1 MSLFPSIYDEFIL
14 DQNSKHLVS
23 TFVLKHAT
31 GKKILDCGC
40 GTGWLSYSLSKEG
53 FSVDAFDNN
62 EYMLSFAKTQYKHPN
77 IQYFK
82 ADMLNIELQDVYDTI
97 IIMTDGLN
105 YFKDMPT
112 LEKFINTCKNHLSS
126 QGCLIFDV
134 YDPLVLDVFKD
145 EYLEEKMIQ
154 AMHVQWSIQ
163 SLDNNLS
170 HYIKITHPHTSEENL
185 HFVETIFE
193 PSRLEALMTSL
204 DFQFDL
210 IYDFDVN
217 KRKGLKRVYV
227 ARRT

>member
-14 DQNSKHLVS
+14 DENSKNLVS

-31 GKKILDCGC
+31 GKNILDCGC
-40 GTGWLSYSLSKEG
+40 GTGWLSYILSKEG
-53 FSVDAFDNN
+53 LSVDAFDNN
-62 EYMLSFAKTQYKHPN
+62 EEMLSFAKTHYTHPN

-82 ADMLNIELQDVYDTI
+82 ADMLNIKLQAVYDTI

-105 YFKDMPT
+105 YFKDIPT
-112 LEKFINTCKNHLSS
+112 LERFMQTCKNHLSN
-126 QGCLIFDV
+126 QGRLIFDV
-134 YDPLVLDVFKD
+134 YDPLVLDFFKD
-145 EYLEEKMIQ
+145 EYLEEKMIHN
-154 AMHVQWSIQ
+154 MHVQWSIQ

-170 HYIKITHPHTSEENL
+170 HYIKITHPQTSEQNL

-193 PSRLEALMTSL
+193 PSMLESLMTSL

-227 ARRT
+227 AKRT